1 MRTLFKP
8 NHPLRQ
14 INSFKYAFEGII
26 HAFLSEPNFRIQL
39 LIVTVSIVLGK
50 LYQITR
56 VEWSSIVICSGF
68 LLFME
73 LTNTVIEEIMDRF
86 MKELNDGVKII
97 KDVSAAAVLVSA
109 LTFLINFS
117 LIFGPRIFG

>member
-14 INSFKYAFEGII
+14 INSFKFAFEGML

-39 LIVTVSIVLGK
+39 MIVAVLVFLGK
-50 LYQITR
+50 LYQITKI
-56 VEWSSIVICSGF
+56 EWSLIALSSGF

-86 MKELNDGVKII
+86 MKQTDESVKII
-97 KDVSAAAVLVSA
+97 KDVSAAAVLITA
-109 LTFLINFS
+109 LTVLVNFLI
-117 LIFGPRIFG
+117 IFGPRIFN